1 MFRSFNS
8 PVKISRRVSSISS
21 LLFSNSTPLLPQY
34 DLPVTV
40 SPSPAVF
47 FSIFSLR
54 SPPRSVYCQTR
65 FASVMAG
72 NSSNTVSS
80 VHEFTVKDARGNEL
94 DLSSYKGKVLLI
106 VNVAS
111 QCGLTN
117 KNYTE
122 LSQLYEKY
130 KEKDFE
136 ILAFPCNQFGG
147 QEPGTNEQIV
157 EFACTCFK
165 AEYPIFD
172 KVDVN
177 GDNTAPVYKFLKSS
191 KRGLLG
197 EGIKWNFEKFLV
209 DKEGIVVDR
218 YAPTTSPLSFEKS
231 IKKLLGLA

>member
-80 VHEFTVKDARGNEL
+80 VHEFTVKVCIKTKQWSILFFYNFTWAVEIWLRNIDCCFQIWDFPLNQTIRRNISLELYNYMNIASSFIKKKDARGNEL

-111 QCGLTN
+111 Q
-117 KNYTE
+117 
-122 LSQLYEKY
+122 
-130 KEKDFE
+130 
-136 ILAFPCNQFGG
+136 
-147 QEPGTNEQIV
+147 
-157 EFACTCFK
+157 
-165 AEYPIFD
+165 
-172 KVDVN
+172 
-177 GDNTAPVYKFLKSS
+177 
-191 KRGLLG
+191 
-197 EGIKWNFEKFLV
+197 W
-209 DKEGIVVDR
+209 
-218 YAPTTSPLSFEKS
+218 
-231 IKKLLGLA
+231 